1 MIPEIGQ
8 LMLLVV
14 QLARPLPEVREQA
27 APDSIVYYVSP
38 GSRLVVKTG
47 RSGLFGFAGH
57 DHVIRARAVTGRLVY
72 RQAAGGSYLRLNLPT
87 DSLEVLTPPDTA
99 EIRKVT
105 KAMRTTVL
113 HVDKYPQMTFAA
125 DSLSARNGK
134 MEFRLA
140 VTMEGVTRP
149 IPVMAD
155 VTIAPN
161 TIHAMGTFTAKQ
173 TDFGI
178 KPFRGGPG
186 GAVKVADQVKFCFDL
201 VAVRS
206 GVQASG
212 TQSQKEVGDWTTV
225 PGCVDKVTA
234 APSPF

>member
-1 MIPEIGQ
+1 MIRAIGQ
-8 LMLLVV
+8 LLLLVV
-14 QLARPLPEVREQA
+14 HLAGSLPEVREQA

-57 DHVIRARAVTGRLVY
+57 NHVIRARAVAGRLVY
-72 RQAAGGSYLRLNLPT
+72 RETTRGSYLRLNLPT

-105 KAMRTTVL
+105 AAMRTTVL

-125 DSLSARNGK
+125 DS
-134 MEFRLA
+134 
-140 VTMEGVTRP
+140 RP
-149 IPVMAD
+149 IRVMAD
-155 VTIAPN
+155 VTIGPD
-161 TIHAMGTFTAKQ
+161 TVRAMGTFTAKQ

-178 KPFRGGPG
+178 KPFSGGPG
-186 GAVKVADQVKFCFDL
+186 GAVKVADPVKFCFDL

-206 GVQASG
+206 ASQTSG
-212 TQSQKEVGDWTTV
+212 AQSEKVIGDWTTV
-225 PGCVDKVTA
+225 PGCVDKVES
-234 APSPF
+234 APAPF